1 MPPLGPIR
9 FLTIHCAATPEGR
22 DVAAETISSWDTA
35 KFGQVSYH
43 YVIELDGSVHATL
56 PDTLKGAH
64 VGGRNTGNLGV
75 CYVGGVDKAGRPKDT
90 RTPAQTMALRALV
103 AAYRARFPDLVVRG
117 HRDWPGW
124 PRPAR
129 ASTWPRGWRRPR
141 GARVM
146 LEMLIPLLSRWKW
159 GLALAGLLAFTGLGA
174 AALHYRAA
182 LRIERAG
189 RAADRASYVAA
200 QAEATRLSAEAI
212 HHQEAVYRMKA
223 AQQDTAHEADLSAAR
238 AAGAAYADAHRLRGQ
253 ALAVRPAQPLP
264 PPRLTLPDFAKAC
277 PPLVSWYPTRTCK
290 PAPK

>member
-1 MPPLGPIR
+1 
-9 FLTIHCAATPEGR
+9 
-22 DVAAETISSWDTA
+22 VAAETISSWDTA

-129 ASTWPRGWRRPR
+129 ASTWPHGWRRPR

-174 AALHYRAA
+174 AALHYRGA
-182 LRIERAG
+182 LRAERAG

-223 AQQDTAHEADLSAAR
+223 AQQDTAHEADLLPLALLALPMPMLTACTGKPWRCARPSPAA
-238 AAGAAYADAHRLRGQ
+238 
-253 ALAVRPAQPLP
+253 
-264 PPRLTLPDFAKAC
+264 PRLTLPDFARVC

>member
-1 MPPLGPIR
+1 
-9 FLTIHCAATPEGR
+9 
-22 DVAAETISSWDTA
+22 
-35 KFGQVSYH
+35 
-43 YVIELDGSVHATL
+43 
-56 PDTLKGAH
+56 
-64 VGGRNTGNLGV
+64 
-75 CYVGGVDKAGRPKDT
+75 
-90 RTPAQTMALRALV
+90 
-103 AAYRARFPDLVVRG
+103 
-117 HRDWPGW
+117 
-124 PRPAR
+124 
-129 ASTWPRGWRRPR
+129 
-141 GARVM
+141 M

-253 ALAVRPAQPLP
+253 ALGGAPG
-264 PPRLTLPDFAKAC
+264 
-277 PPLVSWYPTRTCK
+277 
-290 PAPK
+290 PAPAAPAPDPAGLREGLPAAGVVVSDADVQACSEVTAYALSLREWAVGVADASLDPREPG

>member
-129 ASTWPRGWRRPR
+129 ASTWPHGWRRPR

-174 AALHYRAA
+174 AALHYRGPCAPN
-182 LRIERAG
+182 G
-189 RAADRASYVAA
+189 PGVPP
-200 QAEATRLSAEAI
+200 
-212 HHQEAVYRMKA
+212 
-223 AQQDTAHEADLSAAR
+223 TA
-238 AAGAAYADAHRLRGQ
+238 
-253 ALAVRPAQPLP
+253 PAMS
-264 PPRLTLPDFAKAC
+264 PPRPRPRAC
-277 PPLVSWYPTRTCK
+277 R
-290 PAPK
+290 PKRSTIRKRSTG

>member
-117 HRDWPGW
+117 HRDWPG
-124 PRPAR
+124 
-129 ASTWPRGWRRPR
+129 
-141 GARVM
+141 V
-146 LEMLIPLLSRWKW
+146 
-159 GLALAGLLAFTGLGA
+159 
-174 AALHYRAA
+174 
-182 LRIERAG
+182 
-189 RAADRASYVAA
+189 
-200 QAEATRLSAEAI
+200 
-212 HHQEAVYRMKA
+212 
-223 AQQDTAHEADLSAAR
+223 
-238 AAGAAYADAHRLRGQ
+238 
-253 ALAVRPAQPLP
+253 
-264 PPRLTLPDFAKAC
+264 AKAC
-277 PPLVSWYPTRTCK
+277 PSFDVAAWLAH
-290 PAPK
+290 APEESA